1 MASHVD
7 PVCGM
12 SVRDG
17 EDDLKTEYAGKTYH
31 FCSESCRAAFEK
43 EPERFAVQENVESGG
58 M

>member
-1 MASHVD
+1 MANHVD

-12 SVRDG
+12 AVR
-17 EDDLKTEYAGKTYH
+17 EDADARRTEYAGRTYY

-43 EPERFAVQENVESGG
+43 EPERFAVEKGG